1 MEQEKI
7 KVEEKETKKEKKS
20 KEKELI
26 DALNLKVKE
35 LEDKNLRISAEMINS
50 LRRKDE
56 DNARVMKYANESL
69 IIDLLT
75 TIDNF
80 ERALNIE
87 TSNEDITNYQKG
99 MKMIYDSLINT
110 LSKYEVSVIDAL
122 DKEFDPTYH
131 QAVMTEKVEGKNS
144 GIVIEVLQKG
154 YIYKD
159 KVIRPAMVKVSE

>member
-1 MEQEKI
+1 MEEEV
-7 KVEEKETKKEKKS
+7 KVTKKEKKS

-26 DALNLKVKE
+26 EALNLKVKE
-35 LEDKNLRISAEMINS
+35 LEDKNLRISAEMINT

-56 DNARVMKYANESL
+56 DNARVMKYASESL
-69 IIDLLT
+69 ITDLLT

-80 ERALNIE
+80 ERALAI
-87 TSNEDITNYQKG
+87 TSDNSDLVNYQKG
-99 MKMIYDSLINT
+99 MKMIYDSLLNT
-110 LSKYEVSVIDAL
+110 LNKYEVSVIDAL

-131 QAVMTEKVEGKNS
+131 QAVMTEKVEGKDS

>member
-1 MEQEKI
+1 MEQEEI
-7 KVEEKETKKEKKS
+7 KETKKEKKS

-26 DALNLKVKE
+26 EALNLKVKE

-131 QAVMTEKVEGKNS
+131 QAVMTEKVEGQNS

>member
-1 MEQEKI
+1 MEEEV
-7 KVEEKETKKEKKS
+7 KVEEKETKKEKKN

-26 DALNLKVKE
+26 EALNLKVKE

-56 DNARVMKYANESL
+56 DTARVMKYANESL
-69 IIDLLT
+69 IMDLLT

-80 ERALNIE
+80 ERALAI
-87 TSNEDITNYQKG
+87 TSNNEDIINYQKG

-110 LSKYEVSVIDAL
+110 LNKYEVSVIDAI

-131 QAVMTEKVEGKNS
+131 QAVMTEKIEGKDS

>member
-1 MEQEKI
+1 MEEEV
-7 KVEEKETKKEKKS
+7 KVEEKETKKEKKN

-26 DALNLKVKE
+26 EALNLKVKE
-35 LEDKNLRISAEMINS
+35 LEDKNLRISAEMINT

-69 IIDLLT
+69 IEDILNVV
-75 TIDNF
+75 DNF
-80 ERALNIE
+80 DRALNQN
-87 TSNEDITNYQKG
+87 SNSEDVVNYQKG
-99 MKMIYDSLINT
+99 MKMIYDNLISI
-110 LSKYEVSVIDAL
+110 LEKYEVKEIEAL

-131 QAVMTEKVEGKNS
+131 QAVMTEKVDGKESN
-144 GIVIEVLQKG
+144 IVIEVLRKG

>member
-1 MEQEKI
+1 MEEEV
-7 KVEEKETKKEKKS
+7 KVEEKETKKEKKN

-26 DALNLKVKE
+26 EALNLKVKE
-35 LEDKNLRISAEMINS
+35 LEDKNLRISAEMINT

-69 IIDLLT
+69 IEDILNVV
-75 TIDNF
+75 DNF
-80 ERALNIE
+80 DRALNQN
-87 TSNEDITNYQKG
+87 SNSEDVINYQKG
-99 MKMIYDSLINT
+99 MQMIYDNLINI
-110 LSKYEVSVIDAL
+110 LEKYEVKEIEAL

-131 QAVMTEKVEGKNS
+131 QAVMTEKVDGKESN
-144 GIVIEVLQKG
+144 IVIEVLRKG

>member
-1 MEQEKI
+1 MEEEV
-7 KVEEKETKKEKKS
+7 KVEEKETKKEKKN

-26 DALNLKVKE
+26 EALNLKVKE
-35 LEDKNLRISAEMINS
+35 LEDKNLRISAEMINT

-69 IIDLLT
+69 IEDILNVV
-75 TIDNF
+75 DNF
-80 ERALNIE
+80 DRALNQN
-87 TSNEDITNYQKG
+87 SNSEDVVNYQKG
-99 MKMIYDSLINT
+99 MQMIYDNLINI
-110 LSKYEVSVIDAL
+110 LKKYEVKEIEAL

-131 QAVMTEKVEGKNS
+131 QAVMTEKLDGKESN
-144 GIVIEVLQKG
+144 IVIEVLRKG

>member
-1 MEQEKI
+1 MEQEEI
-7 KVEEKETKKEKKS
+7 KETKKEKKS

-26 DALNLKVKE
+26 EALNLKVKE

>member
-1 MEQEKI
+1 MQEE
-7 KVEEKETKKEKKS
+7 VKETKKEKKN

-56 DNARVMKYANESL
+56 DNSRVMKYANESL
-69 IIDLLT
+69 IMDLLV

-80 ERALNIE
+80 ERALNIA
-87 TSNEDITNYQKG
+87 SDNNDLINYQKG
-99 MKMIYDSLINT
+99 MKMIYDSLLNT
-110 LSKYEVSVIDAL
+110 LNKYEVSVIDAL

-131 QAVMTEKVEGKNS
+131 QAVMAEKVEGKNP

>member
-1 MEQEKI
+1 MEEEV
-7 KVEEKETKKEKKS
+7 KVEEKETKKEKKN

-35 LEDKNLRISAEMINS
+35 LEDKNLRISAEMINT

-69 IIDLLT
+69 IEDILNVV
-75 TIDNF
+75 DNF
-80 ERALNIE
+80 DRALNQN
-87 TSNEDITNYQKG
+87 SNSEDVVNYQKG
-99 MKMIYDSLINT
+99 MQMIYDNLINI
-110 LSKYEVSVIDAL
+110 LKKYEVKEIEAL

-131 QAVMTEKVEGKNS
+131 QAVMTEKVDGKESN
-144 GIVIEVLQKG
+144 IVIEVLRKG

>member
-56 DNARVMKYANESL
+56 DTARVMKYANESL
-69 IIDLLT
+69 ISDLLT

-87 TSNEDITNYQKG
+87 SSNEDIVNYQKG
-99 MKMIYDSLINT
+99 MKMIYDSLLNT
-110 LSKYEVSVIDAL
+110 LKKYEVTEIDAL

-131 QAVMTEKVEGKNS
+131 QTVMTDKVEGKNP
-144 GIVIEVLQKG
+144 GVVIEVLQKG

>member
-1 MEQEKI
+1 MEEEV
-7 KVEEKETKKEKKS
+7 KVEEKETKKEKKN

-26 DALNLKVKE
+26 EALNLKVKE
-35 LEDKNLRISAEMINS
+35 LEDKNLRISAEMINT

-69 IIDLLT
+69 IEDILNVV
-75 TIDNF
+75 DNF
-80 ERALNIE
+80 DRALNQN
-87 TSNEDITNYQKG
+87 SNSEDVVNYQKG
-99 MKMIYDSLINT
+99 MQMIYDNLISI
-110 LSKYEVSVIDAL
+110 LEKYEVKEIEAL

-131 QAVMTEKVEGKNS
+131 QAVMTEKIDGKESN
-144 GIVIEVLQKG
+144 IVIEVLRKG

>member
-1 MEQEKI
+1 MEEEV
-7 KVEEKETKKEKKS
+7 KVEEKETKKEKKN

-26 DALNLKVKE
+26 EALNLKVKE

-69 IIDLLT
+69 IEDILNVV
-75 TIDNF
+75 DNF
-80 ERALNIE
+80 DRALNQN
-87 TSNEDITNYQKG
+87 SNSEDVVNYQKG
-99 MKMIYDSLINT
+99 MKMIYDNLISI
-110 LSKYEVSVIDAL
+110 LEKYEVKEIEAL

-131 QAVMTEKVEGKNS
+131 QAVMTEKVDGKESN
-144 GIVIEVLQKG
+144 IVIEVLRKG

>member
-1 MEQEKI
+1 MEEEKI
-7 KVEEKETKKEKKS
+7 VEEKETKKEKKN

-26 DALNLKVKE
+26 EALNLKVKE
-35 LEDKNLRISAEMINS
+35 LEDKNLRISAEMINT

-69 IIDLLT
+69 IEDILNVV
-75 TIDNF
+75 DNF
-80 ERALNIE
+80 DRALNQN
-87 TSNEDITNYQKG
+87 SNSEDVVNYQKG
-99 MKMIYDSLINT
+99 MQMIYDNLINI
-110 LSKYEVSVIDAL
+110 LEKYEVKEIEAL

-131 QAVMTEKVEGKNS
+131 QAVMTEKVDGKESN
-144 GIVIEVLQKG
+144 IVIEVLRKG